1 MSMQN
6 KSSGAFTSEC
16 FDTNDFLANYQELKL
31 TNTTSRKLSKYE
43 KTTVLGIRAQQLAG
57 RAPALITVPN
67 HIDSVIKIAELEL
80 EQRKIPFIL
89 KRKLDTHI
97 EYWKLEDMIY

>member
-1 MSMQN
+1 MSSQI
-6 KSSGAFTSEC
+6 SSSAAFTSEC
-16 FDTNDFLANYQELKL
+16 FDTNDFLENYQELKL

-57 RAPALITVPN
+57 RAQALITVPN

-89 KRKLDTHI
+89 KRKLDTRV